1 MRAEIYFTEILM
13 GLLDGLAD
21 KIRENADR
29 KFYEQWSS
37 PSYRKSQYE
46 EFKRLHSDKNAEEL
60 RELLME
66 FPIVMPKEYW
76 GECREYFGFNQTPSL
91 SDEIEQHRMAGDL
104 FETLRD
110 WDLLEE
116 EKFSKAWVLLTVKEQ
131 EEYKLRD
138 DVWTE
143 LVKCRNERSDAE
155 RSSHPVDT
163 ATRYENIYRLLQ
175 SYETEEKT
183 AELKMAL
190 NLMKDD
196 EKEAYKAKKAASA
209 SAPKATPQQQVPIPQ
224 KPVAATPSPAHAVQ
238 ASAPVAQAPASAE
251 DELEAKLSKLKNLFD
266 KGLISQEDF
275 DKKKS
280 DLLMNL

>member
-131 EEYKLRD
+131 
-138 DVWTE
+138 
-143 LVKCRNERSDAE
+143 RSDAE